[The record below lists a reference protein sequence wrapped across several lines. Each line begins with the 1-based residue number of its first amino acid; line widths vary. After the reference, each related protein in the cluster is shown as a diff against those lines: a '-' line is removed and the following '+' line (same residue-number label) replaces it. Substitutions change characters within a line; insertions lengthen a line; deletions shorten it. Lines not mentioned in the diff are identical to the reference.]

1 MSTDAMEV
9 LPPAMDAPAPV
20 KELVGLHSPP
30 DSNSA
35 LKDGGSDSEL
45 SDLEPEPD
53 TEELMGIEPD
63 YISDGGVPVFRPSM
77 EEFAD
82 FQRYVSRS
90 NQHPSL
96 GAALRSQRTP
106 QG

>member
-1 MSTDAMEV
+1 MA
-9 LPPAMDAPAPV
+9 APAP
-20 KELVGLHSPP
+20 EGEPVGLQSPP

-35 LKDGGSDSEL
+35 PKDPGSDSEL

-53 TEELMGIEPD
+53 TDELVGIEPE

-82 FQRYVSRS
+82 FQRYVSSPPNFVLQS
-90 NQHPSL
+90 N
-96 GAALRSQRTP
+96 AN
-106 QG
+106 